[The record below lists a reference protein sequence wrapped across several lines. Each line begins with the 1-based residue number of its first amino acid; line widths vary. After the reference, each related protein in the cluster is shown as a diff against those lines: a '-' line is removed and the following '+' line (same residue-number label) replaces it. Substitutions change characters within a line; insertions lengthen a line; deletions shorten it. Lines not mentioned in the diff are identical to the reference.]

1 MGFVSSSSMMSVIS
15 SISQGGKIGTI
26 FKPLIATSSVYLH
39 RYLTRAMHS
48 QKPKERTD
56 VCPWQM
62 IVFSV
67 AFLFRQTFS
76 LEEFHLI
83 LVFKHEACI
92 LVKGHDKQENCGLL
106 KSVWAW
112 GHSSVVKSMLTVF
125 PVNLDLIPSI
135 HMVAHNHMVSVTPV
149 PSDPTFSSGLLAH
162 HACM

>member
-1 MGFVSSSSMMSVIS
+1 MMSVIS

-26 FKPLIATSSVYLH
+26 FKPLIATSSVY
-39 RYLTRAMHS
+39 S
-48 QKPKERTD
+48 QVLNSCNAQPKAKGENRRVPMANDT
-56 VCPWQM
+56 VKARQ
-62 IVFSV
+62 FSV

-92 LVKGHDKQENCGLL
+92 LVKGDVKQENCGLL